1 MSATWLDIDGLFPPP
16 DDPPT
21 PAPSPPMVSLPQ
33 MRRFSIKKKQPPTEQ
48 EEGPIAYSPPSSRGS
63 PPQARMRRD
72 TEDFDARAFIADAR
86 RAAEAVASAD
96 AKAAAAG
103 ERVRELESLLAREQA
118 TNAAQQAA
126 LRRRHTI
133 NQEAH
138 ARARVLLRMACHGAI
153 PQELIEQ
160 THALLD
166 EKRKE
171 ADEQLKK
178 IKEEI
183 LAVAAAQRC
192 VDAALATAAPASPAQ
207 CRGHVVAVPVAVPV
221 EQPPVPK
228 KKTPP
233 QPLSRRDRGAL
244 LELGRE
250 NVSAEALAFD
260 HQPKKNKK
268 TKRGRKPDWKKA
280 AYYTAKYAAKAN
292 ACDYLLDN

>member
-1 MSATWLDIDGLFPPP
+1 MALEALGIIFSP

-21 PAPSPPMVSLPQ
+21 PAPAPPMASLPQ
-33 MRRFSIKKKQPPTEQ
+33 MRRFPIKKKQPPTEQ
-48 EEGPIAYSPPSSRGS
+48 EEGQIAYSPPSSRGS

-72 TEDFDARAFIADAR
+72 TMDFDARAFIADAR

-178 IKEEI
+178 IKGEI

-250 NVSAEALAFD
+250 NVSGEALAFD
-260 HQPKKNKK
+260 HRPKKNKK